1 LASGGEGPS
10 DETLAARA
18 QRGDRAA
25 LERLVRRYLR
35 PVHSVAAS
43 FLRERADVEDAVQES
58 FLRALDNIAKY
69 DPARPFAPWLYR
81 VARNVARDRRSAI
94 GRRLTERI
102 EGDDF
107 EEASPRPDATLE
119 LAEIRRRVAAAMER
133 LPEQRRTA
141 FRLHDVDGFTTGE
154 TARIMGL
161 SEGTIRSH
169 VHHARHALRG
179 LLADRPDL
187 AENTRKA
194 GG

>member
-1 LASGGEGPS
+1 V
-10 DETLAARA
+10 RA

-35 PVHSVAAS
+35 PVHSVVAS
-43 FLRERADVEDAVQES
+43 FLRERADIEDAVQES

-69 DPARPFAPWLYR
+69 DPARPFAPWLYQ
-81 VARNVARDRRSAI
+81 VARNVARDRRSADA
-94 GRRLTERI
+94 RRATERI

-107 EEASPRPDATLE
+107 EEASPRPDATFE

-133 LPEQRRTA
+133 LPEQQRTA
-141 FRLHDVDGFTTGE
+141 FRLHDVDGFATGE

-169 VHHARHALRG
+169 VHHARNALRG

-194 GG
+194 GE

>member
-1 LASGGEGPS
+1 
-10 DETLAARA
+10 
-18 QRGDRAA
+18 
-25 LERLVRRYLR
+25 
-35 PVHSVAAS
+35 
-43 FLRERADVEDAVQES
+43 
-58 FLRALDNIAKY
+58 
-69 DPARPFAPWLYR
+69 

>member
-58 FLRALDNIAKY
+58 FLRVLDNIAKY